1 MKAWTKALF
10 IMYIA
15 LIFSCLIA
23 FKMYGIRDFWTG
35 SDKLAVTVHI
45 FATLLVVLFSVFVA
59 WFVIYKSREY
69 INLKHEQKMERDRK
83 RKEHEKESVESSN
96 EEHEAIEENYAK
108 FEAFF
113 EKRDRTSYMA
123 QYGHLVYLTRR
134 IILVLAIIYIDKQ
147 VWSLWQIIIFWV
159 SSLLVLAF
167 NCYVK
172 PYQSSYYDYV
182 EIFNELVVLATG
194 YFGTQLVM
202 SGRSVEMLQ
211 QIGYALAGIITIFLT
226 VSIIILAILMFKN
239 IKTMILKRWSQW
251 LKRRNA
257 NKPRNKREKGEID
270 LFSNKSS
277 QSACADDEAPQ
288 DELITLRMFSPRI
301 PIVQNQ
307 SLNES

>member
-1 MKAWTKALF
+1 
-10 IMYIA
+10 
-15 LIFSCLIA
+15 
-23 FKMYGIRDFWTG
+23 
-35 SDKLAVTVHI
+35 
-45 FATLLVVLFSVFVA
+45 
-59 WFVIYKSREY
+59 
-69 INLKHEQKMERDRK
+69 MERDRK

-239 IKTMILKRWSQW
+239 IKTMILKRWS
-251 LKRRNA
+251 
-257 NKPRNKREKGEID
+257 
-270 LFSNKSS
+270 
-277 QSACADDEAPQ
+277 
-288 DELITLRMFSPRI
+288 
-301 PIVQNQ
+301 
-307 SLNES
+307 